1 MNIDYKIKYAD
12 ASSEGDSNIIIPY
25 IKLLDEWYPVYR
37 PLHIVLDKLKNCKTE
52 EDIDDIIAYILS
64 YREAVYTVFEFRG
77 SNCAI
82 CGAHYIQENIDDVDE
97 LPEVSIYGGEFE
109 PIPNS
114 ISWLDYIKID
124 KPKLVKVCYDTDWN
138 F

>member
-64 YREAVYTVFEFRG
+64 YRELVYTVFEFRG

-82 CGAHYIQENIDDVDE
+82 FGVHYIQENIDDVDE

>member
-1 MNIDYKIKYAD
+1 MNINYKIKYKD

-52 EDIDDIIAYILS
+52 DDIDDVIAYILS

-77 SNCAI
+77 SNCAMF
-82 CGAHYIQENIDDVDE
+82 GAHYIQENIDDADE

-109 PIPNS
+109 PIPNA

-124 KPKLVKVCYDTDWN
+124 KPKLVRVCYDTDWS

>member
-52 EDIDDIIAYILS
+52 EDIDDIILS
-64 YREAVYTVFEFRG
+64 G
-77 SNCAI
+77 SSLYCI
-82 CGAHYIQENIDDVDE
+82 
-97 LPEVSIYGGEFE
+97 
-109 PIPNS
+109 
-114 ISWLDYIKID
+114 
-124 KPKLVKVCYDTDWN
+124 
-138 F
+138 

>member
-12 ASSEGDSNIIIPY
+12 ASSEGDGNIIIPY

-52 EDIDDIIAYILS
+52 DDIDNVIGYILS
-64 YREAVYTVFEFRG
+64 YRELVYTIFKFRG
-77 SNCAI
+77 NNCAI
-82 CGAHYIQENIDDVDE
+82 FGVYYIQENIDDVDE

-114 ISWLDYIKID
+114 ISWLEYIKID